1 MPVSYRDIA
10 ADLRQAI
17 LDGRYAPGDTLPM
30 LKELQQQ
37 YGAGYQTARSAI
49 ALLEQEGL
57 VVAIRRRGTI
67 VRERPEK
74 RRITRSRQVYRD
86 EKGYFFDPT
95 AQDWVALQKPTVRW
109 GVVPVDLAPVLG
121 VAIGDE
127 VLIRDRIMGDPGT
140 GEAKQLATSYL
151 PADVSRGTQLAEHD
165 TGKGGI
171 YDRLEEMGYRPLAWS
186 ESVTARMPSPEEA
199 AALGLPTDV
208 GVPLLRVVRVTSSPR
223 GRVVEVNDTRMS
235 AELFEIGYSISRSPS
250 AQLSAG
256 GSDEH
261 QGPADTAAPD
271 APDAPSEE

>member
-17 LDGRYAPGDTLPM
+17 LDGRYMPGDTLPM
-30 LKELQQQ
+30 LKELQEQ

-49 ALLEQEGL
+49 SLLEQEGL

-86 EKGYFFDPT
+86 KRGYFFDPT
-95 AQDWVALQKPTVRW
+95 AQGWAALQTPTVSW
-109 GVVPVDLAPVLG
+109 GTVPVDLAPVLG

-151 PADVSRGTQLAEHD
+151 PSDISRGTQLAEHD

-171 YDRLEEMGYRPLAWS
+171 YDRLEGMGHRPLVWS

-199 AALGLPTDV
+199 EALGLPTDV
-208 GVPLLRVVRVTSSPR
+208 GVPLLRVVRVTTSPN

-250 AQLSAG
+250 AQRAV
-256 GSDEH
+256 DDVEEH
-261 QGPADTAAPD
+261 RIPSDTAAPG
-271 APDAPSEE
+271 ASNAPSEE